1 MNSHSSQKKCV
12 QSFHFDFCPFGLIKV
27 LQDWRLC
34 CLEQTRCFFFIPL
47 FLTFSYMDRPSR
59 LPDNIC
65 SKPEPNLLSGRRL
78 YKWEEKAHCSSIIWH
93 DIIWRP
99 PKTDFGWILGNILRL
114 EPLFWQ
120 KSDCMA
126 GLVIFWLET
135 FLERCCAADSGKSL
149 FPAEI
154 KSRD

>member
-12 QSFHFDFCPFGLIKV
+12 QSFHFDFYPFGLIKV

-78 YKWEEKAHCSSIIWH
+78 YKWEEKAHYSSIIWH

-99 PKTDFGWILGNILRL
+99 PKTDFWVDSWKYFETGTTFLAEIRLHGWTWDFLAGN
-114 EPLFWQ
+114 
-120 KSDCMA
+120 
-126 GLVIFWLET
+126 V
-135 FLERCCAADSGKSL
+135 LERCCAADSGKSL
-149 FPAEI
+149 FLAEI

>member
-1 MNSHSSQKKCV
+1 MNSHCSQKNVYICL
-12 QSFHFDFCPFGLIKV
+12 FGLIKV

-34 CLEQTRCFFFIPL
+34 CLEQTHCFFFIPPS
-47 FLTFSYMDRPSR
+47 LTFSYFGSAFHPAYLTTSV
-59 LPDNIC
+59 L
-65 SKPEPNLLSGRRL
+65 KPEPNLLSGRRF

-99 PKTDFGWILGNILRL
+99 PKTDFGLILGNILRL

-126 GLVIFWLET
+126 RLVIFWLET
-135 FLERCCAADSGKSL
+135 FLERCCAADSGQSL